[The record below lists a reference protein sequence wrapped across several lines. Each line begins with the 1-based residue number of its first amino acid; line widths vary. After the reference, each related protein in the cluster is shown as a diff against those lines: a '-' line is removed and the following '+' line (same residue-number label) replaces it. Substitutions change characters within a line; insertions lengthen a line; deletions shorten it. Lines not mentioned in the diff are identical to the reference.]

1 MAILMWTL
9 LDMWI
14 LTGPTRFKNNHDF
27 KWRPRAART
36 DYSKF
41 FYFLTVSP
49 IIGTLY
55 LILSCQLPVWILL
68 ELVYWII
75 FAHGFIL
82 SSRNEIYSDFTFCL
96 LFSCFSSFLF
106 LIQRIVIYISL
117 GEQFLYGNS
126 VSPYYF
132 PLPTVLLYGY
142 Y

>member
-14 LTGPTRFKNNHDF
+14 LTGPTRTKNNHDF

-41 FYFLTVSP
+41 SCFNRFANYWNSLLNFVMSASSLDSFRTRLLNYLCTWFYFVISK
-49 IIGTLY
+49 
-55 LILSCQLPVWILL
+55 WD
-68 ELVYWII
+68 
-75 FAHGFIL
+75 
-82 SSRNEIYSDFTFCL
+82 YSDFTFCL

-126 VSPYYF
+126 VSPYCF